1 MKSVNSSKRMVIIL
15 KKMIMDIHQ
24 NQMILMMKV
33 EVDLLK
39 KELMIRDTSLLDK

>member
-1 MKSVNSSKRMVIIL
+1 MVIIL

-33 EVDLLK
+33 VVDLLK
-39 KELMIRDTSLLDK
+39 KELTIRDILLLDK

>member
-33 EVDLLK
+33 VVDLLK
-39 KELMIRDTSLLDK
+39 KELTIRDILLLDK